1 MGVVEQVEQVCP
13 KCSGEGVISILVPVG
28 DVKLPGIQGAQ
39 VQEKDKLIECECAII
54 KRLSFAMPAEVRQAI
69 VLKPHADHPITK
81 MMGKSLFVKATYADM
96 LSIIKASI
104 YKNNGRYVRTTSDA
118 EIRDVGVGSRSRKAK
133 GEDAR
138 DVYNDF
144 SDLMESPP
152 LMVIWLN
159 KLGHKNRAAAGYLI
173 EALTVRID
181 RRKPTWVVSD
191 IDNPFGPGSFSFSDA
206 VWSFLHIGFE
216 KVEIPRILKFD
227 EFGAPAAP
235 APAPPKMEPEW
246 VPQKEYERKKRFVP
260 QPSEDDE
267 APAALGGMG
276 SGSKKSKTFRG
287 RD

>member
-1 MGVVEQVEQVCP
+1 MVEMEEVCP
-13 KCSGEGVISILVPVG
+13 KCSGEGVIAVLVEEPE
-28 DVKLPGIQGAQ
+28 VKPHGFQGAQ
-39 VQEKDKLIECECAII
+39 FLEKDKLIECECAII
-54 KRLSFAMPAEVRQAI
+54 KRLQFAMPAEVRQAI
-69 VLKPHADHPITK
+69 VLKPHADHPITR
-81 MMGKSLFVKATYADM
+81 MMGRSLFVKATYADM
-96 LSIIKASI
+96 LSIIKAAI

-152 LMVIWLN
+152 LMVVWLN

-181 RRKPTWVVSD
+181 KRKPTWVVSD

-227 EFGAPAAP
+227 EHGVQAAP
-235 APAPPKMEPEW
+235 TAVSPKLEPEW

-267 APAALGGMG
+267 TPAALGGMG
-276 SGSKKSKTFRG
+276 AGSKKSGKMRG
-287 RD
+287 RF